1 MKNFDWLQAFA
12 MEQQEQPEPGV
23 SADAAP
29 QDEQERAEAFRA
41 LIQGPY
47 KKDYD
52 RQVQMIVRE
61 RLKNCARSEQVL
73 QALAPTLERDYGVDT
88 ASLSVE
94 QAERLAQVSPDGK
107 LPQTQEQREQAMRA
121 GYERLRGQFEQV
133 REAYPQAE
141 LAQELDD
148 PAFMRLVVRGVDA
161 KSAYELTHLRE
172 LRAGAMAYG
181 ARRAR
186 EELTAAMQAGYL
198 RPRESGMAPAA
209 GGAFAESPEH
219 WSRQTR
225 EELKARARRGET
237 VRL

>member
-1 MKNFDWLQAFA
+1 MKKMHWLQLFA
-12 MEQQEQPEPGV
+12 EQAQPELGV
-23 SADAAP
+23 TADAAP
-29 QDEQERAEAFRA
+29 EQDHAEAFRA

-47 KKDYD
+47 KKEYD
-52 RQVQMIVRE
+52 RQVQTIVRE
-61 RLKNCARSEQVL
+61 RLKNCARSEQLL

-161 KSAYELTHLRE
+161 KSAYELTHLQE
-172 LRAGAMAYG
+172 LRKSAVAYG

-198 RPRESGMAPAA
+198 RPREGGMAQS
-209 GGAFAESPEH
+209 GCGAFAESPEQ
-219 WSRQTR
+219 WSRKTR
-225 EELKARARRGET
+225 EELKTRARRGEK
-237 VRL
+237 VCL

>member
-1 MKNFDWLQAFA
+1 MKKMHWLQLFA
-12 MEQQEQPEPGV
+12 EQAQPEPGV
-23 SADAAP
+23 TADAAP
-29 QDEQERAEAFRA
+29 EQDHAEAFRA

-47 KKDYD
+47 KKEYD
-52 RQVQMIVRE
+52 RQVQTIVRE
-61 RLKNCARSEQVL
+61 RLKNCARSEQLL

-141 LAQELDD
+141 LAQELED

-161 KSAYELTHLRE
+161 KSAYELTHLQE
-172 LRAGAMAYG
+172 LRKSAVAYG

-198 RPRESGMAPAA
+198 RPREGGMAQS
-209 GGAFAESPEH
+209 GCGAFAESPEQ
-219 WSRQTR
+219 WSRKTR
-225 EELKARARRGET
+225 EELKTRARRGEK
-237 VRL
+237 VCL

>member
-1 MKNFDWLQAFA
+1 MKKMHWLQLFA
-12 MEQQEQPEPGV
+12 EQAQPEPGV
-23 SADAAP
+23 TADAAP
-29 QDEQERAEAFRA
+29 EQDHAEAFRA

-47 KKDYD
+47 KKEYD
-52 RQVQMIVRE
+52 RQVQTIVRE
-61 RLKNCARSEQVL
+61 RLKTCARSEQLL

-161 KSAYELTHLRE
+161 KSAYELTHLQE
-172 LRAGAMAYG
+172 LRKSAVAYG

-198 RPRESGMAPAA
+198 RPREGGMAQS
-209 GGAFAESPEH
+209 GCGAFAESPEQ
-219 WSRQTR
+219 WSRKTR
-225 EELKARARRGET
+225 EELKTRARRGEK
-237 VRL
+237 VCL

>member
-1 MKNFDWLQAFA
+1 MKKMHWLQLFA
-12 MEQQEQPEPGV
+12 EQAQPEPGV
-23 SADAAP
+23 TADAAP
-29 QDEQERAEAFRA
+29 EQDHAEAFRA

-47 KKDYD
+47 KKEYD
-52 RQVQMIVRE
+52 RQVQTIVRE
-61 RLKNCARSEQVL
+61 RLKNCARSEQLL

-148 PAFMRLVVRGVDA
+148 PTFMRLVVRGVDA
-161 KSAYELTHLRE
+161 KSAYELTHLQE
-172 LRAGAMAYG
+172 LRKSAVAYG

-198 RPRESGMAPAA
+198 RPREGGMAQS
-209 GGAFAESPEH
+209 GCGAFAESPEQ
-219 WSRQTR
+219 WSRKTR
-225 EELKARARRGET
+225 EELKTRARRGEK
-237 VRL
+237 VCL

>member
-1 MKNFDWLQAFA
+1 MKKMHWLQLFA
-12 MEQQEQPEPGV
+12 EQAQPEPGV

-29 QDEQERAEAFRA
+29 EQDHAEAFRA

-47 KKDYD
+47 KKEYD
-52 RQVQMIVRE
+52 RQVQTIVRE
-61 RLKNCARSEQVL
+61 RLKNCARSEQLL

-161 KSAYELTHLRE
+161 RSAYELTHLQE
-172 LRAGAMAYG
+172 LRKSAVAYG

-198 RPRESGMAPAA
+198 RPREGGMAQS
-209 GGAFAESPEH
+209 GCGAFAESPEQ
-219 WSRQTR
+219 WSRKTR
-225 EELKARARRGET
+225 EELKTRARRGEK
-237 VRL
+237 VCL

>member
-1 MKNFDWLQAFA
+1 MKKMHWLQLFA
-12 MEQQEQPEPGV
+12 EQAQPEPGV
-23 SADAAP
+23 TADAAP
-29 QDEQERAEAFRA
+29 EQDHAEAFRA

-47 KKDYD
+47 KKEYD
-52 RQVQMIVRE
+52 RQVQAIVRE
-61 RLKNCARSEQVL
+61 RLKNCARSEQLL

-161 KSAYELTHLRE
+161 KSAYELTHLQE
-172 LRAGAMAYG
+172 LRKSAVAYG

-198 RPRESGMAPAA
+198 RPREGGMAQS
-209 GGAFAESPEH
+209 GCGAFAESPEQ
-219 WSRQTR
+219 WSRKTR
-225 EELKARARRGET
+225 EELKTRARRGEQ
-237 VRL
+237 VCL

>member
-1 MKNFDWLQAFA
+1 MKKMHWLQLFA
-12 MEQQEQPEPGV
+12 EQAQPEPGV
-23 SADAAP
+23 TADAAP
-29 QDEQERAEAFRA
+29 EKDHAEAFRA

-47 KKDYD
+47 KKEYD
-52 RQVQMIVRE
+52 RQVQTIVRE
-61 RLKNCARSEQVL
+61 RLKNCARSEQLL

-161 KSAYELTHLRE
+161 KSAYELTHLQE
-172 LRAGAMAYG
+172 LRKSAVAYG

-198 RPRESGMAPAA
+198 RPREGGMAQS
-209 GGAFAESPEH
+209 GCGAFAESPEQ
-219 WSRQTR
+219 WSRKTR
-225 EELKARARRGET
+225 EELKTRARRGEK
-237 VRL
+237 VCL

>member
-1 MKNFDWLQAFA
+1 MKKMHWLQLFA
-12 MEQQEQPEPGV
+12 EQAQPEPGV
-23 SADAAP
+23 TADAAP
-29 QDEQERAEAFRA
+29 EQDHAEAFRA

-47 KKDYD
+47 KKEYD
-52 RQVQMIVRE
+52 RQVQAIVRE
-61 RLKNCARSEQVL
+61 RLKNCARSEQLL

-161 KSAYELTHLRE
+161 KSAYELTHLQE
-172 LRAGAMAYG
+172 LRKSAVAYG

-198 RPRESGMAPAA
+198 RPREGGMAQS
-209 GGAFAESPEH
+209 GCGAFAESPEQ
-219 WSRQTR
+219 WSRKTR
-225 EELKARARRGET
+225 EELKTRARRGEK
-237 VRL
+237 VCL

>member
-1 MKNFDWLQAFA
+1 MKKMHWLQLFA
-12 MEQQEQPEPGV
+12 EQAQPEPGV
-23 SADAAP
+23 TADAAP
-29 QDEQERAEAFRA
+29 EQDHAEAFRA

-47 KKDYD
+47 KKEYD
-52 RQVQMIVRE
+52 RQVQTIVRE
-61 RLKNCARSEQVL
+61 RLKNCARSEQLL

-94 QAERLAQVSPDGK
+94 QAERLAQASPDGK

-161 KSAYELTHLRE
+161 KSAYELTHLQE
-172 LRAGAMAYG
+172 LRKSAVAYG

-198 RPRESGMAPAA
+198 RPREGGMAQS
-209 GGAFAESPEH
+209 GCGAFAESPEQ
-219 WSRQTR
+219 WSRKTR
-225 EELKARARRGET
+225 EELKTRARRGEK
-237 VRL
+237 VCL

>member
-1 MKNFDWLQAFA
+1 MKKMHWLQLFA
-12 MEQQEQPEPGV
+12 EQAQPEPGV
-23 SADAAP
+23 TADAAP
-29 QDEQERAEAFRA
+29 EQDHAEAFRA

-47 KKDYD
+47 KKEYD
-52 RQVQMIVRE
+52 RQVQTIVRE
-61 RLKNCARSEQVL
+61 RLKNCARSEQLL

-161 KSAYELTHLRE
+161 RSAYELTHLQE
-172 LRAGAMAYG
+172 LRKSAVAYG

-198 RPRESGMAPAA
+198 RPREGGMAQS
-209 GGAFAESPEH
+209 GCGAFAESPEQ
-219 WSRQTR
+219 WSRKTR
-225 EELKARARRGET
+225 EELKTRARRGEK
-237 VRL
+237 VCL

>member
-1 MKNFDWLQAFA
+1 MKKMHWLQLFA
-12 MEQQEQPEPGV
+12 EQAQPEPGV
-23 SADAAP
+23 TADAAP
-29 QDEQERAEAFRA
+29 EQDHAEAFRA

-47 KKDYD
+47 KKEYD
-52 RQVQMIVRE
+52 RQVQTIGRE
-61 RLKNCARSEQVL
+61 RLKNCARSEQLL

-133 REAYPQAE
+133 REAYPRAE

-161 KSAYELTHLRE
+161 KSAYELTHLQE
-172 LRAGAMAYG
+172 LRKSAVAYG

-198 RPRESGMAPAA
+198 RPREGGMAQS
-209 GGAFAESPEH
+209 GCGAFAESPEQ
-219 WSRQTR
+219 WSRKTR
-225 EELKARARRGET
+225 EELKTRARRGEK
-237 VRL
+237 VCL

>member
-1 MKNFDWLQAFA
+1 MKKMHWLQLFA
-12 MEQQEQPEPGV
+12 EQAQPEPGV

-29 QDEQERAEAFRA
+29 EQDHAEAFRA

-47 KKDYD
+47 KKEYD
-52 RQVQMIVRE
+52 RQVQTIVRE
-61 RLKNCARSEQVL
+61 RLKNCARSEQLL

-161 KSAYELTHLRE
+161 KSAYELTHLQE
-172 LRAGAMAYG
+172 LRKSAVAYG

-198 RPRESGMAPAA
+198 RPREGGMAQS
-209 GGAFAESPEH
+209 GCGAFAESPEQ
-219 WSRQTR
+219 WSRKTR
-225 EELKARARRGET
+225 EELKTRARRGEK
-237 VRL
+237 VCL

>member
-1 MKNFDWLQAFA
+1 MKKMHWLQLFA
-12 MEQQEQPEPGV
+12 EQAQPEPGV
-23 SADAAP
+23 TADAAP
-29 QDEQERAEAFRA
+29 EQDHAEAFRA

-47 KKDYD
+47 KKEHD
-52 RQVQMIVRE
+52 RQVQTIVRE
-61 RLKNCARSEQVL
+61 RLKNCARSEQLL

-161 KSAYELTHLRE
+161 KSAYELTHLQE
-172 LRAGAMAYG
+172 LRKSAVAYG

-198 RPRESGMAPAA
+198 RPREGGMAQS
-209 GGAFAESPEH
+209 GCGAFAESPEQ
-219 WSRQTR
+219 WSRKTR
-225 EELKARARRGET
+225 EELKTRARRGEK
-237 VRL
+237 VCL

>member
-1 MKNFDWLQAFA
+1 MKKMHWLQLFA
-12 MEQQEQPEPGV
+12 EQAQPELGV
-23 SADAAP
+23 TADAAP
-29 QDEQERAEAFRA
+29 EQDHAEAFRA

-47 KKDYD
+47 KKEYD
-52 RQVQMIVRE
+52 RQVQTIVRE
-61 RLKNCARSEQVL
+61 RLKNCARSEQLL

-161 KSAYELTHLRE
+161 KSAYELTHLQE
-172 LRAGAMAYG
+172 LRKSAVAYG

-198 RPRESGMAPAA
+198 RPREGGMAQS
-209 GGAFAESPEH
+209 GCGAFAESPEQ
-219 WSRQTR
+219 WSRKTR
-225 EELKARARRGET
+225 EELKTRGRRGEK
-237 VRL
+237 VCL

>member
-1 MKNFDWLQAFA
+1 MKKMHWLQLFA
-12 MEQQEQPEPGV
+12 EQAQPEPGV
-23 SADAAP
+23 TADAAP
-29 QDEQERAEAFRA
+29 EQDHAEAFRA

-47 KKDYD
+47 KKEYD
-52 RQVQMIVRE
+52 RQVQTIVRE
-61 RLKNCARSEQVL
+61 RLKNCARSEQLL

-107 LPQTQEQREQAMRA
+107 LPQTQEQREQSMRA

-161 KSAYELTHLRE
+161 KSAYELTHLQE
-172 LRAGAMAYG
+172 LRKSAVAYG

-198 RPRESGMAPAA
+198 RPREGGMAQS
-209 GGAFAESPEH
+209 GCGAFAESPEQ
-219 WSRQTR
+219 WSRKTR
-225 EELKARARRGET
+225 EELKTRARRGEK
-237 VRL
+237 VCL

>member
-1 MKNFDWLQAFA
+1 MKKMHWLQLFA
-12 MEQQEQPEPGV
+12 EQAQPEPGV
-23 SADAAP
+23 TADAAP
-29 QDEQERAEAFRA
+29 EQDHAEAFRE

-47 KKDYD
+47 KKEYD
-52 RQVQMIVRE
+52 RQVQTIVRE
-61 RLKNCARSEQVL
+61 RLKNCARSEQLL

-161 KSAYELTHLRE
+161 KSAYELTHLQE
-172 LRAGAMAYG
+172 LRKSAVAYG

-198 RPRESGMAPAA
+198 RPREGGMAQS
-209 GGAFAESPEH
+209 GCGAFAESPEQ
-219 WSRQTR
+219 WSRKTR
-225 EELKARARRGET
+225 EELKTRARRGEK
-237 VRL
+237 VCL

>member
-1 MKNFDWLQAFA
+1 MKKMHWLQLFA
-12 MEQQEQPEPGV
+12 EQAQPEPGV
-23 SADAAP
+23 TADAAP
-29 QDEQERAEAFRA
+29 EQDHAEAFRA

-47 KKDYD
+47 TKEYD
-52 RQVQMIVRE
+52 RQVQTIVRE
-61 RLKNCARSEQVL
+61 RLKNCARSEQLL

-161 KSAYELTHLRE
+161 KSAYELTHLQE
-172 LRAGAMAYG
+172 LRKSAVAYG

-198 RPRESGMAPAA
+198 RPREGGMAQS
-209 GGAFAESPEH
+209 GCGAFAESPEQ
-219 WSRQTR
+219 WSRKTR
-225 EELKARARRGET
+225 EELKTRARRGEK
-237 VRL
+237 VCL

>member
-1 MKNFDWLQAFA
+1 MKKMHWLQLFA
-12 MEQQEQPEPGV
+12 EQAQPEPGV
-23 SADAAP
+23 TADAAP
-29 QDEQERAEAFRA
+29 EQDHAEAFRA

-47 KKDYD
+47 KKEYD
-52 RQVQMIVRE
+52 RQVQTIVRE
-61 RLKNCARSEQVL
+61 RLKNCARSEQLL

-148 PAFMRLVVRGVDA
+148 PAFMRLVVWGVDA
-161 KSAYELTHLRE
+161 KSAYELTHLQE
-172 LRAGAMAYG
+172 LRKSAVAYG

-198 RPRESGMAPAA
+198 RPREGGMAQS
-209 GGAFAESPEH
+209 GCGAFAESPEQ
-219 WSRQTR
+219 WSRKTR
-225 EELKARARRGET
+225 EELKTRARRGEK
-237 VRL
+237 VCL

>member
-1 MKNFDWLQAFA
+1 MKKMHWLQLFA
-12 MEQQEQPEPGV
+12 EQAQPEPGV
-23 SADAAP
+23 TADAAP
-29 QDEQERAEAFRA
+29 EQDHAEAFRA

-47 KKDYD
+47 KKEYD
-52 RQVQMIVRE
+52 RQVQTIVRE
-61 RLKNCARSEQVL
+61 RLKNCARSEQLL

-161 KSAYELTHLRE
+161 KSAYELTHLQE
-172 LRAGAMAYG
+172 LRKSAVAYG

-186 EELTAAMQAGYL
+186 EELTAAMQARYL
-198 RPRESGMAPAA
+198 RPREGGMAQS
-209 GGAFAESPEH
+209 GCGAFAESPEQ
-219 WSRQTR
+219 WSRKTR
-225 EELKARARRGET
+225 EELKTRARRGEK
-237 VRL
+237 VCL

>member
-1 MKNFDWLQAFA
+1 MKKMHWLQLFA
-12 MEQQEQPEPGV
+12 EQAQPEPGV
-23 SADAAP
+23 TADAAP
-29 QDEQERAEAFRA
+29 DQDHAEAFRA

-47 KKDYD
+47 KKEYD
-52 RQVQMIVRE
+52 RQVQTIVRE
-61 RLKNCARSEQVL
+61 RLKNCARSEQLL

-161 KSAYELTHLRE
+161 KSAYELTHLQE
-172 LRAGAMAYG
+172 LRKSAVAYG

-198 RPRESGMAPAA
+198 RPREGGMVQSGC
-209 GGAFAESPEH
+209 GAFAESPEQ
-219 WSRQTR
+219 WSRKTR
-225 EELKARARRGET
+225 EELKTRARRGEK
-237 VRL
+237 VCL

>member
-1 MKNFDWLQAFA
+1 MKKMHWLQLFA
-12 MEQQEQPEPGV
+12 EQAQPEPGV
-23 SADAAP
+23 TADAAP
-29 QDEQERAEAFRA
+29 EQDHAEAFRA

-47 KKDYD
+47 KKEYD
-52 RQVQMIVRE
+52 RQVQTIVRE
-61 RLKNCARSEQVL
+61 RLKNCARSEQLL

-161 KSAYELTHLRE
+161 KSAYELTHLQE
-172 LRAGAMAYG
+172 LRKSAVAYG

-198 RPRESGMAPAA
+198 RPREGGMAQS
-209 GGAFAESPEH
+209 GCGAFAESPEQ
-219 WSRQTR
+219 WSRKTR
-225 EELKARARRGET
+225 EELKTRARRGEQ
-237 VRL
+237 VCL

>member
-1 MKNFDWLQAFA
+1 MKKMHWLQLFA
-12 MEQQEQPEPGV
+12 EQAQPEPGV
-23 SADAAP
+23 TADAAP
-29 QDEQERAEAFRA
+29 EQDHAEAFHA

-47 KKDYD
+47 KKEYD
-52 RQVQMIVRE
+52 RQVQTIVRE
-61 RLKNCARSEQVL
+61 RLKNCARSEQLL

-161 KSAYELTHLRE
+161 KSAYELTHLQE
-172 LRAGAMAYG
+172 LRKSAVAYG

-198 RPRESGMAPAA
+198 RPREGGMAQS
-209 GGAFAESPEH
+209 GCGAFAESPEQ
-219 WSRQTR
+219 WSRKTR
-225 EELKARARRGET
+225 EELKTRARRGEK
-237 VRL
+237 VCL

>member
-1 MKNFDWLQAFA
+1 MKKMQWLQLFA
-12 MEQQEQPEPGV
+12 EQAQPEPGV
-23 SADAAP
+23 MADAAP
-29 QDEQERAEAFRA
+29 EQDHAEAFRA

-47 KKDYD
+47 KKEYD
-52 RQVQMIVRE
+52 RQVQAIVRE
-61 RLKNCARSEQVL
+61 RLKNCARSEQLL

-161 KSAYELTHLRE
+161 KSAYELTHLQE
-172 LRAGAMAYG
+172 LRKSAVAYG

-198 RPRESGMAPAA
+198 RPREGGMAQS
-209 GGAFAESPEH
+209 GCGAFAESPEQ
-219 WSRQTR
+219 WSRKTR
-225 EELKARARRGET
+225 EELKTRARRGEQ
-237 VRL
+237 VCL

>member
-1 MKNFDWLQAFA
+1 MKKMHWLQLFA
-12 MEQQEQPEPGV
+12 EQAQPEPGV
-23 SADAAP
+23 TADAAP
-29 QDEQERAEAFRA
+29 EQDRAEAFRA

-47 KKDYD
+47 KKEYD
-52 RQVQMIVRE
+52 RQVQTIVRE
-61 RLKNCARSEQVL
+61 RLKNCARSEQLL

-161 KSAYELTHLRE
+161 KSAYELTHLQE
-172 LRAGAMAYG
+172 LRKSAVAYG

-198 RPRESGMAPAA
+198 RPREGGMAQS
-209 GGAFAESPEH
+209 GCGAFAESPEQ
-219 WSRQTR
+219 WSRKTR
-225 EELKARARRGET
+225 EELKTRARRGEK
-237 VRL
+237 VCL

>member
-1 MKNFDWLQAFA
+1 MKKMHWLQLFA
-12 MEQQEQPEPGV
+12 EQAQAEPGV
-23 SADAAP
+23 TADAAP
-29 QDEQERAEAFRA
+29 EQDHAEAFRA

-47 KKDYD
+47 KKEYD
-52 RQVQMIVRE
+52 RQVQTIVRE
-61 RLKNCARSEQVL
+61 RLKNCARSEQLL

-161 KSAYELTHLRE
+161 KSAYELTHLQE
-172 LRAGAMAYG
+172 LRKSAVAYG

-198 RPRESGMAPAA
+198 RPREGGMAQS
-209 GGAFAESPEH
+209 GCGAFAESPEQ
-219 WSRQTR
+219 WSRKTR
-225 EELKARARRGET
+225 EELKTRARRGEK
-237 VRL
+237 VCL

>member
-1 MKNFDWLQAFA
+1 MKKMHWLQLFA
-12 MEQQEQPEPGV
+12 EQAQPEPGV
-23 SADAAP
+23 TADAAP
-29 QDEQERAEAFRA
+29 EQDHAEAFRA

-47 KKDYD
+47 KKEYD
-52 RQVQMIVRE
+52 RQVQTIVRE
-61 RLKNCARSEQVL
+61 RLKNCARSEQLL

-133 REAYPQAE
+133 REVYPQAE

-161 KSAYELTHLRE
+161 KSAYELTHLQE
-172 LRAGAMAYG
+172 LRKSAVAYG

-198 RPRESGMAPAA
+198 RPREGGMAQS
-209 GGAFAESPEH
+209 GCGAFAESPEQ
-219 WSRQTR
+219 WSRKTR
-225 EELKARARRGET
+225 EELKTRARRGEK
-237 VRL
+237 VCL

>member
-1 MKNFDWLQAFA
+1 MKKMHWLQLFA
-12 MEQQEQPEPGV
+12 EQAQPEPGV
-23 SADAAP
+23 TADAAP
-29 QDEQERAEAFRA
+29 EQDHAEAFRA

-47 KKDYD
+47 KKEYD
-52 RQVQMIVRE
+52 RQVQTIVRE
-61 RLKNCARSEQVL
+61 RLKNCARSEQLL
-73 QALAPTLERDYGVDT
+73 QALAPTLEQDYGVDT

-141 LAQELDD
+141 LAQELED

-161 KSAYELTHLRE
+161 KSAYELTHLQE
-172 LRAGAMAYG
+172 LRKSAVAYG

-198 RPRESGMAPAA
+198 RPREGGMAQS
-209 GGAFAESPEH
+209 GCGAFAESPEQ
-219 WSRQTR
+219 WSRKTR
-225 EELKARARRGET
+225 EELKTRARRGEK
-237 VRL
+237 VCL

>member
-1 MKNFDWLQAFA
+1 MKKMHWLQLFA
-12 MEQQEQPEPGV
+12 EQTQPEPGV
-23 SADAAP
+23 TADAAP
-29 QDEQERAEAFRA
+29 EQDHAEAFRA

-47 KKDYD
+47 KKEYD
-52 RQVQMIVRE
+52 RQVQTIVRE
-61 RLKNCARSEQVL
+61 RLKNCARSEQLL

-161 KSAYELTHLRE
+161 KSAYELTHLQE
-172 LRAGAMAYG
+172 LRKSAVAYG

-198 RPRESGMAPAA
+198 RPREGGMAQS
-209 GGAFAESPEH
+209 GCGAFAESPEQ
-219 WSRQTR
+219 WSRKTR
-225 EELKARARRGET
+225 EELKTRARRGEK
-237 VRL
+237 VCL

>member
-1 MKNFDWLQAFA
+1 MKKMHWLQLFA
-12 MEQQEQPEPGV
+12 EQAQPEPGV
-23 SADAAP
+23 TADAAP
-29 QDEQERAEAFRA
+29 EQDHAEAFRA

-47 KKDYD
+47 KKEYD
-52 RQVQMIVRE
+52 RQVQTIVRE
-61 RLKNCARSEQVL
+61 RLKNCARSEQLL

-94 QAERLAQVSPDGK
+94 QAERLAQVYPDGK

-161 KSAYELTHLRE
+161 KSAYELTHLQE
-172 LRAGAMAYG
+172 LRKSAVAYG

-198 RPRESGMAPAA
+198 RPREGGMAQS
-209 GGAFAESPEH
+209 GCGAFAESPEQ
-219 WSRQTR
+219 WSRKTR
-225 EELKARARRGET
+225 EELKTRARRGEK
-237 VRL
+237 VCL

>member
-1 MKNFDWLQAFA
+1 MKKMHWLQLFA
-12 MEQQEQPEPGV
+12 EQAQPEPGV
-23 SADAAP
+23 TADAAP
-29 QDEQERAEAFRA
+29 DQDHAEAFRA

-47 KKDYD
+47 KKEYD
-52 RQVQMIVRE
+52 RQLQTIVRE
-61 RLKNCARSEQVL
+61 RLKNCARSEQLL

-161 KSAYELTHLRE
+161 KSAYELTHLQE
-172 LRAGAMAYG
+172 LRKSAVAYG

-198 RPRESGMAPAA
+198 RPREGGMAQS
-209 GGAFAESPEH
+209 GCGAFAESPEQ
-219 WSRQTR
+219 WSRKTR
-225 EELKARARRGET
+225 EELKTRARRGEK
-237 VRL
+237 VCL

>member
-1 MKNFDWLQAFA
+1 MKKMHWLQLFA
-12 MEQQEQPEPGV
+12 EQAQPEPGV
-23 SADAAP
+23 TADAAP
-29 QDEQERAEAFRA
+29 EQDHAEAFRA

-47 KKDYD
+47 KKEYD
-52 RQVQMIVRE
+52 RQVQTIVRE
-61 RLKNCARSEQVL
+61 RLKNCARSEQLL

-121 GYERLRGQFEQV
+121 GYERLREQFEQV

-161 KSAYELTHLRE
+161 RSAYELTHLQE
-172 LRAGAMAYG
+172 LRKSAVAYG

-198 RPRESGMAPAA
+198 RPREGGMAQS
-209 GGAFAESPEH
+209 GCGAFAESPEQ
-219 WSRQTR
+219 WSRKTR
-225 EELKARARRGET
+225 EELKTRARRGEK
-237 VRL
+237 VCL